1 MQYERGQPGRSVRV
15 EDLGRQMR
23 FVLPPRR
30 IGRALPVGLPIG
42 LFGAFLMGWVAGVTT
57 GL

>member
-1 MQYERGQPGRSVRV
+1 
-15 EDLGRQMR
+15 MR

-30 IGRALPVGLPIG
+30 IGRALPVGLTIG